1 MARQGGNDAIGW
13 KVLLLV
19 GMLLNGVGLVAGMPL
34 LPLVGVPLA
43 IVGLIGLQ
51 AAKRKASS

>member
-1 MARQGGNDAIGW
+1 MARQDGNDAIGW

-34 LPLVGVPLA
+34 LPLVGVPLGVA
-43 IVGLIGLQ
+43 GLIGLQ
-51 AAKRKASS
+51 AARRKASS